1 MKIGSFEKNGQVRL
15 GAFEN
20 GRVFDLNA
28 GYAALLGE
36 RGAADPASQ
45 AAAELP
51 ADALAFI
58 DRGPSALD
66 AARRTLELGDRLG
79 AGAVDW
85 AFPETAVRFV
95 APHRPR
101 KIVCTGTN
109 YEDYRRMIG
118 IPYAPVPLIFM
129 KSPTAVIGHQETILL
144 PTGYGIFYHEWELS
158 CVIAKPCRQVA
169 PAAVNDHIF
178 GYTIL
183 NDITGRS
190 LEATN
195 RELQPLGKNMDT
207 FAPFGPWIVTPD
219 AMPDDLYA
227 LRTTRRRNGKVEC
240 DSNTSNMRLGFEEII
255 SYCSN
260 FFTLLPGDIVS
271 TATPPAGAFYAG
283 DVIEAEIEGIG
294 GLRNPVAAVVIDPRY
309 ARDIDLKDVV

>member
-1 MKIGSFEKNGQVRL
+1 MRIGSFRKGGQIRL
-15 GAFEN
+15 GAFE
-20 GRVFDLNA
+20 GDVVIDLNA
-28 GYAALLGE
+28 GYAALLEENGV
-36 RGAADPASQ
+36 GDPAAR

-51 ADALAFI
+51 AAALAFI
-58 DRGPSALD
+58 DAGPAALH
-66 AARRTLELGDRLG
+66 AAKRTLDLAHRRGLT
-79 AGAVDW
+79 AVDW
-85 AFPETAVRFV
+85 AFPLSAIRFA

-109 YEDYRRMIG
+109 YEDYRKIIG

-129 KSPTAVIGHQETILL
+129 KSPTAVIGHEETILL

-158 CVIAKPCRQVA
+158 CVISKPCRNVA
-169 PAAVNDHIF
+169 PEDVNRHIF

-219 AMPDDLYA
+219 AMPGDLYA
-227 LRTTRRRNGKVEC
+227 LRTLRRRNGKIEC
-240 DSNTSNMRLGFEEII
+240 DSNTSNMRLGFEEIVA
-255 SYCSN
+255 YCST

-271 TATPPAGAFYAG
+271 TATPPAGAFYPG

-294 GLRNPVAAVVIDPRY
+294 VLRNPVAAVTVETRY
-309 ARDIDLKDVV
+309 AREIELQDVV